1 MINDEWKKLPADMF
15 PRADEL
21 PGDLSRLAAIIEE
34 FAGGMGVSIVIRIA
48 EVFRG
53 TTIYCHNMDALTRK
67 ARDRWVRDHFDA
79 GDRVPDIAR
88 TVGLSE
94 RRVWEILG
102 TAPVDERQGRLF

>member
-1 MINDEWKKLPADMF
+1 MF
-15 PRADEL
+15 PRIEEL
-21 PGDLSRLAAIIEE
+21 PGDLSRLAQIIE
-34 FAGGMGVSIVIRIA
+34 ALAPGLGVAIVLRIA
-48 EVFRG
+48 GAFRG

-79 GDRVPDIAR
+79 GGRVPDIAR

-102 TAPVDERQGRLF
+102 TAPVDDRQQRLF